1 MTLLELLHLLKR
13 HLKLVIIL
21 PLVCA
26 AAAAAVGY
34 GLMANEYTAKT
45 SLYVL
50 AQGGKDQSTS
60 LQSSLSAGQMITND
74 VAALIKSDRVTN
86 DTADDLGLQSLS
98 GYDIAVSN
106 NTTTRVITLSVTG
119 KDADMATRIANSMA
133 SDVSQVAQ
141 EVMSVESVNVIDEA
155 RTPTAPSGPN
165 RPLYVAVAL
174 LAGLFVAIA
183 VVVLESMLNT
193 KITSVEDVQELLGLP
208 VIGQFPAVRK
218 G

>member
-26 AAAAAVGY
+26 VVAAVVGY

-50 AQGGKDQSTS
+50 AQGDKDQSTS

-193 KITSVEDVQELLGLP
+193 KITSAEDVQELLGLP